1 MTTDEVIDTVKA
13 HIVATPGVLGGRP
26 HIAGTRI
33 PVHHIAVWHDR
44 LGMSADTI
52 ATEYNL
58 SLADVYAGL
67 TYYHDHRDAINAAI
81 REEEAFVEAMQQ
93 QIPSKLKAKIGG

>member
-1 MTTDEVIDTVKA
+1 MTIDTVKE
-13 HIVATPGVLGGRP
+13 HIVSTPDVLGGKPR
-26 HIAGTRI
+26 IAGTRI
-33 PVHHIAVWHDR
+33 AVHHIAVWHDR

-67 TYYHDHRDAINAAI
+67 AYYHDHQDVINAVI
-81 REEEAFVEAMQQ
+81 HDEEAFVAAMQQ
-93 QIPSKLKAKIGG
+93 QTPSKLKGKIGG